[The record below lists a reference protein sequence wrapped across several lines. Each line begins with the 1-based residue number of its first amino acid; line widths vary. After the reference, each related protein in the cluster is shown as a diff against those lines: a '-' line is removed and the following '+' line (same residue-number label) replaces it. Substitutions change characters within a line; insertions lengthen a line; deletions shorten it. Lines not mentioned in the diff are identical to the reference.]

1 MVVDMNEHQKVT
13 FAGKI
18 ISSIFN
24 TVTNKKIAVLG
35 FAFKKDTGDVR
46 ETPAVTVCHMLLQD
60 GALVHVY
67 DPKVQIE
74 DALVE
79 FKAHGIDVDEK
90 QLTFSKSAKEAV
102 DGAHAVIVLTEWDEF
117 KTYNYQEFYDLML
130 KPAFFFDGRNMMNHQ
145 QLENIGFE
153 VHTIGKARVLAQGAQ
168 PNP

>member
-1 MVVDMNEHQKVT
+1 
-13 FAGKI
+13 
-18 ISSIFN
+18 
-24 TVTNKKIAVLG
+24 
-35 FAFKKDTGDVR
+35 
-46 ETPAVTVCHMLLQD
+46 MLMQD

-67 DPKVQIE
+67 DPKVRIE

-79 FKAHGIDVDEK
+79 FKAHGITVDEK
-90 QLTFSKSAKEAV
+90 NLTFSNSAKEAV

-117 KTYNYQEFYDLML
+117 KTYNYQEFYNLML

-168 PNP
+168 PTSMSDCAIDEMRTSSPKGGGMGGM